1 MEKIVESLTKLLPE
15 ESVAEVTEAVKSELA
30 KAKEQYEQEFN
41 SKLEEAYAQLSE
53 ELKASE
59 ATALQGY
66 QEAYSIIK
74 DLRKRLE
81 MQQAEF
87 DSSMEEGYEEAY
99 QMLQAEKA
107 KNENLEVEMYEE
119 FNGKLKEMKEYMVD
133 KVDQFLQYK
142 GKEIYEQARRDIVND
157 PRTAEHKVALDRV
170 VECVSDYISDEDF
183 HAATS
188 SKLETLSK
196 QAEELKSQ
204 VKILEARNIRLST
217 ENTKLNE
224 QVREANNVITESVQN
239 EKKERVEKAKNVQGR
254 GRSVDGEIVAEW
266 KDEEKKADAQNA
278 VSTIVEGLDPDA
290 LHQMQVL
297 AGTKTTN

>member
-15 ESVAEVTEAVKSELA
+15 EAVTEVTEAVKAELE
-30 KAKEQYEQEFN
+30 KAKETYEQEF
-41 SKLEEAYAQLSE
+41 SLKLEEAYSQLSE
-53 ELKASE
+53 ELKSSE
-59 ATALQGY
+59 ETALQGY
-66 QEAYSIIK
+66 QEAYGIIK

-87 DSSMEEGYEEAY
+87 ESTMEEGYEEAY
-99 QMLQAEKA
+99 QMLQSEKS
-107 KNENLEVEMYEE
+107 KNESLEVEMYEE

-142 GKEIYEQARRDIVND
+142 GKEIYEQARRDVMSD

-170 VECVSDYISDEDF
+170 VECVSDYISDEDY

-188 SKLETLSK
+188 TKLNALQK
-196 QAEELKSQ
+196 QSEDTKSQ
-204 VKILEARNIRLST
+204 LKILEARNIRLST

-224 QVREANNVITESVQN
+224 QVREAHNVLNESVRN
-239 EKKERVEKAKNVQGR
+239 EKKERVEKAKNVQGK
-254 GRSVDGEIVAEW
+254 GRSVDGEIVSEW
-266 KDEEKKADAQNA
+266 NNKEADASNTNNI
-278 VSTIVEGLDPDA
+278 SEGLDPDM

-297 AGTKTTN
+297 AGTKQTS

>member
-15 ESVAEVTEAVKSELA
+15 EAVAEVTEAVKTELA
-30 KAKEQYEQEFN
+30 KAREEFEQEYT
-41 SKLEEAYAQLSE
+41 SKLEEAYSQLSG
-53 ELKASE
+53 ELKESE
-59 ATALQGY
+59 ETAYKGY
-66 QEAYSIIK
+66 QEAYGIIQ

-87 DSSMEEGYEEAY
+87 DSAMEEGYEEAY
-99 QMLQAEKA
+99 QMLQAEKS

-119 FNGKLKEMKEYMVD
+119 FNNKLKEMKEYMVD

-170 VECVSDYISDEDF
+170 VECISDYISDEDF
-183 HAATS
+183 QSATNN
-188 SKLETLSK
+188 KVEALAK
-196 QAEELKSQ
+196 QTEELKSQ

-266 KDEEKKADAQNA
+266 KSDEKKADAKTEVN
-278 VSTIVEGLDPDA
+278 TLVEGLDPDA

-297 AGTKTTN
+297 AGTKTN

>member
-81 MQQAEF
+81 MQQTEF

-119 FNGKLKEMKEYMVD
+119 FNNKLKEMKEYMVD

-188 SKLETLSK
+188 SKLETLTK
-196 QAEELKSQ
+196 QSEELKSQ
-204 VKILEARNIRLST
+204 LKILEARNIRLST

-224 QVREANNVITESVQN
+224 QVREANNVITESVQT

-254 GRSVDGEIVAEW
+254 GRSVDGDIVAEW
-266 KDEEKKADAQNA
+266 KNDEKKADAQNA
-278 VSTIVEGLDPDA
+278 VSTIVEGMDPEA

>member
-15 ESVAEVTEAVKSELA
+15 EAVTEVTEAVKAELE
-30 KAKEQYEQEFN
+30 KAKESYEQEFS
-41 SKLEEAYAQLSE
+41 SKLEEAYSQLSE
-53 ELKASE
+53 ELKTSE
-59 ATALQGY
+59 ETALQGY
-66 QEAYSIIK
+66 QEAYGIIQ

-87 DSSMEEGYEEAY
+87 ESSMEEGYEEAY
-99 QMLQAEKA
+99 QMLQAEKV

-142 GKEIYEQARRDIVND
+142 GKEIYEQACRDVMND

-170 VECVSDYISDEDF
+170 VECVSDYISDEDYQ
-183 HAATS
+183 AATS
-188 SKLETLSK
+188 SKLESLSK
-196 QAEELKSQ
+196 QTEDLRSQ
-204 VKILEARNIRLST
+204 IKILESRNIRLST

-224 QVREANNVITESVQN
+224 QVREVNNVLNESVQT

-266 KDEEKKADAQNA
+266 NNNKEADASKVN
-278 VSTIVEGLDPDA
+278 TISESLDPEI

-297 AGTKTTN
+297 AGTKQN